1 MIIVYSFLLG
11 FILLCII
18 LDFASIANFNIF
30 NKMKIIDTIKYFY
43 YSISLMNIK
52 KFDDSFYIQGFSNM
66 WDRKFYIKII
76 NVDKIIM
83 IKSQPYTS
91 GYELILIRKEKNE
104 FKNTSIIITENPSLF
119 YFYRYYKLMKL
130 IKKTNCEKVE
140 ESDIN
145 KIVNKHYI
153 VYSRDSKL
161 KELLK

>member
-1 MIIVYSFLLG
+1 
-11 FILLCII
+11 
-18 LDFASIANFNIF
+18 
-30 NKMKIIDTIKYFY
+30 MKIIDAIKYFY

-52 KFDDSFYIQGFSNM
+52 KFDDSFYIQGFLIN
-66 WDRKFYIKII
+66 REFYIKII

-91 GYELILIRKEKNE
+91 GHELILIRKEKNE
-104 FKNTSIIITENPSLF
+104 FKSTSIIIIENPSLF

-130 IKKTNCEKVE
+130 IKKTNFEKVE

-145 KIVNKHYI
+145 KRINEHYI
-153 VYSRDSKL
+153 SYSRDSKL

>member
-11 FILLCII
+11 FISLFII
-18 LDFASIANFNIF
+18 LDFASITNFNIF

-52 KFDDSFYIQGFSNM
+52 KFDDAFYIQGFLNMSN
-66 WDRKFYIKII
+66 REFYIKII
-76 NVDKIIM
+76 NVNKIIY
-83 IKSQPYTS
+83 IKSQPFTP
-91 GYELILIRKEKNE
+91 GYELILIRKEKDE
-104 FKNTSIIITENPSLF
+104 FKNTSIIITENPSLV

-145 KIVNKHYI
+145 KRINKHYI
-153 VYSRDSKL
+153 SYSRDSKL

>member
-1 MIIVYSFLLG
+1 MIIVYSFSLG
-11 FILLCII
+11 LILLCII
-18 LDFASIANFNIF
+18 LDFVSIANFSIH
-30 NKMKIIDTIKYFY
+30 NKVKMIDVIKYFY

-52 KFDDSFYIQGFSNM
+52 KFDDSFYIQGFLIN
-66 WDRKFYIKII
+66 REFYIKII

-153 VYSRDSKL
+153 VYTRDSKL